1 MYYELTIKV
10 TEPDKSGNDKEVKER
25 YITDCLLFA
34 EAECKGLEQCNNE
47 GDVTD
52 IKRSNVTEIVN
63 AKGEG
68 ETFYK
73 AKVVS
78 IFIDDNGNEKETP
91 YYLLVAAKDVK
102 QATERT
108 LEHLKQGME
117 DMRLDGISKTK
128 ILEVI

>member
-10 TEPDKSGNDKEVKER
+10 TEPDKNGNDKEVKEK
-25 YITDCLLFA
+25 YITNCLLFA
-34 EAECKGLEQCNNE
+34 QAECKGLEQCNNE

-63 AKGEG
+63 AKDEG

>member
-1 MYYELTIKV
+1 MYYELSIKV
-10 TEPDKSGNDKEVKER
+10 TVQDQNGNDKEVKEK

-34 EAECKGLEQCNNE
+34 EAECKGLEHSGN

-52 IKRSNVTEIVN
+52 IKRSNVTEIIN
-63 AKGEG
+63 SKNEG
-68 ETFYK
+68 EIYYK

-78 IFIDDNGNEKETP
+78 IFIDENGNQKETP

-108 LEHLKQGME
+108 LEHLKQGM
-117 DMRLDGISKTK
+117 DDLRLDGITKTK
-128 ILEVI
+128 ILEVL